1 MRSIVTL
8 VAVAVLAAAPCV
20 RGDESL
26 GAIAEKAKKERQ
38 ERRAQAGSKPVKSF
52 TDADL
57 KGGGASSPPVETAA
71 DADKPAADANAKD
84 AKPADKTG
92 KAEKT
97 DDQIRAEKRAE
108 IQKKIDEQRQ
118 RMQQMDAAMA
128 AAQAELSDLTNY
140 TFGTKRA
147 SLQKVLDDGQAE
159 KAKAQQAIEG
169 LQEEA
174 RRLGVPVS

>member
-1 MRSIVTL
+1 MAL
-8 VAVAVLAAAPCV
+8 VVLAASPGA

-26 GAIAEKAKKERQ
+26 GAIAEKAKKERE
-38 ERRAQAGSKPVKSF
+38 ERRAKTTSKPVKSF

-57 KGGGASSPPVETAA
+57 KGGGASSAPVDTAA
-71 DADKPAADANAKD
+71 DADKPAAADATAKD
-84 AKPADKTG
+84 AKPAEKTA

-108 IQKKIDEQRQ
+108 IQKKMDAQRQ
-118 RMQQMDAAMA
+118 RIQQIDKEMADA
-128 AAQAELSDLTNY
+128 QVQLSDLTNY
-140 TFGTKRA
+140 ALGPQRA
-147 SLQKVLDDGQAE
+147 ALQKIIDDGQAE
-159 KAKAQQAIEG
+159 KAKAQEAIEG

>member
-1 MRSIVTL
+1 M
-8 VAVAVLAAAPCV
+8 VAVIALAVLAASPLA

-26 GAIAEKAKKERQ
+26 GAIAEKAKRERE
-38 ERRAQAGSKPVKSF
+38 ERRAKNGSKPVKSF

-57 KGGGASSPPVETAA
+57 KGGGASSPPADAAA
-71 DADKPAADANAKD
+71 DADKPPADANAKD
-84 AKPADKTG
+84 AKPAVNA

-97 DDQIRAEKRAE
+97 DDEIRAEKRAE

-118 RMQQMDAAMA
+118 KMQQIDKAMA
-128 AAQAELSDLTNY
+128 DAQAELSDLTNY
-140 TFGTKRA
+140 TFGTRRA
-147 SLQKVLDDGQAE
+147 SLQKVIDDGQAE
-159 KAKAQQAIEG
+159 KAKAQQTIEG